1 MKKQDDIGITFVNS
15 IAARGLFN
23 NVANMSF
30 SAYNFTPNDEGTVDP
45 DPVIVCRLRMDK
57 GCLMQLKQVATDLLK
72 LMDETPQEAH
82 APEAEGVILKSSETS
97 H

>member
-1 MKKQDDIGITFVNS
+1 MKNQDDIGIVFVNS

-23 NVANMSF
+23 NVANLSF

-57 GCLMQLKQVATDLLK
+57 GCLEQLHRVSGDLLK
-72 LMDETPQEAH
+72 LMEEPIPEQEPA
-82 APEAEGVILKSSETS
+82 AEGVILKSNETS